1 VREIQSGCAVL
12 ATRGPGHDLGAVNR
26 ALMKESEKP
35 CAASDECL
43 PSPSPGISASCDAVI
58 VNYNAGRFLAESVRQ
73 LQASPVV
80 SRIVVVDNDSQDDS
94 LSLLPDDSGDGQLVV
109 IRNRTNLGFA
119 AASNIGLRASKSTFA
134 MLVNP
139 DCFVSPKAIDAMVA
153 TLRTY
158 QKAGMVGP
166 QILNPD
172 GSEQAGARRSDPTPW
187 RSFVRAFGLSRFFKD
202 FGLEKQALPTVA
214 TEVDAISG
222 ACMLVT
228 RDALKT
234 VGLLDEGYFMH
245 CEDLDWCRRFRLA
258 GFAVLFDPSAVVVH
272 EKGVSSK
279 PRPVFVEWHKHRGMV
294 RYYRKFFRND
304 YPLPLMWA
312 VIVTVWMRFAAVAV
326 VKTVRRLVGI

>member
-1 VREIQSGCAVL
+1 MTESRK
-12 ATRGPGHDLGAVNR
+12 PGSTSAGH
-26 ALMKESEKP
+26 
-35 CAASDECL
+35 L
-43 PSPSPGISASCDAVI
+43 PSPSPGANGCCDAVI

-73 LQASPVV
+73 LQASRAIG
-80 SRIVVVDNDSQDDS
+80 SIVIVDNDSRDDS
-94 LSLLPDDSGDGQLVV
+94 LTLLPDNSGEGRLVV
-109 IRNRTNLGFA
+109 IRNQANLGFA
-119 AASNIGLRASKSTFA
+119 AASNIGLRASTSPYA

-139 DCFVSPKAIDAMVA
+139 DCFVSPKAIDAMIA
-153 TLRTY
+153 TLRAHP
-158 QKAGMVGP
+158 KAGMVGP

-202 FGLEKQALPTVA
+202 FGLEKETLPTAA
-214 TEVDAISG
+214 TDVDAISG

-258 GFAVLFDPSAVVVH
+258 GFAVLFDPSAVVTH

-312 VIVTVWMRFAAVAV
+312 VIVTVWMRFGVVAV
-326 VKTVRRLVGI
+326 VKTVRRLAQI

>member
-1 VREIQSGCAVL
+1 
-12 ATRGPGHDLGAVNR
+12 
-26 ALMKESEKP
+26 MKESERLES
-35 CAASDECL
+35 ASKQR
-43 PSPSPGISASCDAVI
+43 SPLSSPGTNASCDAVI

-73 LQASPVV
+73 LQASPVIN
-80 SRIVVVDNDSQDDS
+80 RIVIIDNDSQDDS
-94 LSLLPDDSGDGQLVV
+94 LSLLPDDSGDGRLVV
-109 IRNRTNLGFA
+109 IRNQTNLGFA
-119 AASNIGLRASKSTFA
+119 AASNIGLRASTSLYA

-139 DCFVSPKAIDAMVA
+139 DCFVSPMAIDAMIA
-153 TLRTY
+153 TLRVHP
-158 QKAGMVGP
+158 KAGMVGP

-172 GSEQAGARRSDPTPW
+172 GSEQAGARRADPTPW
-187 RSFVRAFGLSRFFKD
+187 RSFVRAFGLSRFFSD
-202 FGLEKQALPTVA
+202 FGLEKETLPTLA
-214 TEVDAISG
+214 TEIDAISG

-258 GFAVLFDPSAVVVH
+258 GFAVLFDPSAVVTH

-294 RYYRKFFRND
+294 RYYRKFFRDD

-312 VIVTVWMRFAAVAV
+312 VIVTVWMRFGVVAV
-326 VKTVRRLVGI
+326 IKTVRRLAVTRETLTSPKT

>member
-1 VREIQSGCAVL
+1 MNESGK
-12 ATRGPGHDLGAVNR
+12 PGSTSGGH
-26 ALMKESEKP
+26 
-35 CAASDECL
+35 L
-43 PSPSPGISASCDAVI
+43 PSSSPGTNGSCDAVI

-73 LQASPVV
+73 LQASPVIG
-80 SRIVVVDNDSQDDS
+80 RIVIVDNDSRDDS
-94 LSLLPDDSGDGQLVV
+94 LSLLPDDSGDSRLVV
-109 IRNRTNLGFA
+109 IRNQANLGFA
-119 AASNIGLRASKSTFA
+119 AASNIGLRASVSPFA

-139 DCFVSPKAIDAMVA
+139 DCFVSPKAIDAMIA
-153 TLRTY
+153 TLRAHP
-158 QKAGMVGP
+158 KAGMVGP

-202 FGLEKQALPTVA
+202 FGLEKETLPTAA
-214 TEVDAISG
+214 TDVDAISG

-258 GFAVLFDPSAVVVH
+258 GFAVLFDPSAVVTH

-294 RYYRKFFRND
+294 RYYRKFFRDD

-312 VIVTVWMRFAAVAV
+312 VIVTVWLRFGVVAV
-326 VKTVRRLVGI
+326 VKTARRLAGM